1 MAHLELERIKH
12 LPAFRKISIGTWR
25 TAYDPSVYGT
35 MEIEMDAAMDYL
47 RRYREATGVRLT
59 VSHMMARVMA
69 AALERI
75 PDANALM
82 RGSRI
87 YRRKRISIF
96 FQVAM
101 TDEGDEGKVDLSGTV
116 LHDVD
121 KMSLA
126 EIVTT
131 FDDKV
136 DKVRK
141 RTDETLEKTRRSFMR
156 MPAWAMHRLLRFTS
170 FLLYTLNWKAPGLP
184 RDAFGSLMIT
194 NIGTLGLDV
203 AYAPLVP
210 FSRVPILIAMGAV
223 KAVPIVRDGQVVVGQ
238 TMKVSATFDHRF
250 IDGFHAAVMSK
261 VVHQWFEHPDAH
273 FGPIP
278 GGRER
283 AAAGHRP
290 GLSPAPPT
298 PSPSS

>member
-1 MAHLELERIKH
+1 MAHLELEKIKH

-47 RRYREATGVRLT
+47 RRYRDATGLRLT

-101 TDEGDEGKVDLSGTV
+101 TDEGEDKVDLSGAV

-131 FDDKV
+131 FEDKV

-141 RTDETLEKTRRSFMR
+141 RQDETLEKTRKSFKR

-203 AYAPLVP
+203 AYVPLVP

-223 KAVPIVRDGQVVVGQ
+223 KEVPVARGGQVVVGQ

-250 IDGFHAAVMSK
+250 IDGFHAAVMSQ
-261 VVHQWFEHPDAH
+261 VVHQWFEDPDKY

-278 GGRER
+278 
-283 AAAGHRP
+283 AAGSLP
-290 GLSPAPPT
+290 LKVAAEG
-298 PSPSS
+298 

>member
-1 MAHLELERIKH
+1 MAHLELEKIKD

-35 MEIEMDAAMDYL
+35 MDIEMDAAMDYL
-47 RRYREATGVRLT
+47 RRYREATGLRLT
-59 VSHMMARVMA
+59 VSHMMARIMA

-75 PDANALM
+75 PDANAIL
-82 RGSRI
+82 RWSSI
-87 YRRKRISIF
+87 YRRKHINIF

-101 TDEGDEGKVDLSGTV
+101 TDAGDDRADLSGAV
-116 LHDVD
+116 LEDVD

-126 EIVTT
+126 DIVTT
-131 FDDKV
+131 FEAKV

-141 RTDETLEKTRRSFMR
+141 RQDETLEKTRRQFRR

-184 RDAFGSLMIT
+184 RDAFGSVMIT
-194 NIGTLGLDV
+194 NVGTLGLDV

-223 KAVPIVRDGQVVVGQ
+223 KDAAVVRDGVIVVRRI
-238 TMKVSATFDHRF
+238 MKVSATFDHRF
-250 IDGFHAAVMSK
+250 IDGFHAAIMSQ
-261 VVHQWFEHPDAH
+261 VVHQWFADPDRY
-273 FGPIP
+273 FGAIP
-278 GGRER
+278 DRASVGL
-283 AAAGHRP
+283 AAATVAR
-290 GLSPAPPT
+290 
-298 PSPSS
+298 